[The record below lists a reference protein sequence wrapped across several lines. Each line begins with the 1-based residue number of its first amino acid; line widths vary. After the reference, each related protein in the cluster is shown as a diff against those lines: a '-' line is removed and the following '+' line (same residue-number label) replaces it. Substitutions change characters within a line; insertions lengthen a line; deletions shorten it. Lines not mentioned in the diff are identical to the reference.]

1 MLDVEPPSCSAHPE
15 SSGRG
20 TPRVLTRVGS
30 AAAVVRDT
38 PSPPQALPAASEAEK
53 RSDGRRRAGSC
64 LGVATLL
71 RQGPSL
77 LVGSR
82 SQHKGGGFS
91 QPGRVPLQS
100 NGKRGNI
107 RDETL
112 VLPRLHGRTL
122 GTAPGLGGRE
132 LAQTSGFRRAGKLRF
147 LGAALS
153 RFPHGKRSWDPPA
166 ATAPPRPPP
175 RGTTEPQAVAPEQAT
190 ASGHFAPL
198 GASPWCCRARRG
210 RARLGADPCARSGGT
225 CWRSEGEER
234 VSPMASASQYLWSV
248 PFHGLRDFELPPV
261 GKENAVRM
269 SPCDTDGSRA

>member
-30 AAAVVRDT
+30 AAVVVRDT

-107 RDETL
+107 RDDAGAAQAPRKDPRDRPWPGREGAGPDLRVPQGREVTFPRGCSEPFPSWETL
-112 VLPRLHGRTL
+112 MGSSCGHRSPQASSQRHHRATGCGARDRQQPPGTSLLSVLLP
-122 GTAPGLGGRE
+122 
-132 LAQTSGFRRAGKLRF
+132 
-147 LGAALS
+147 GAAGPVGAERGS
-153 RFPHGKRSWDPPA
+153 ARTPAPA
-166 ATAPPRPPP
+166 AGGPAGGA
-175 RGTTEPQAVAPEQAT
+175 RG
-190 ASGHFAPL
+190 
-198 GASPWCCRARRG
+198 RRG
-210 RARLGADPCARSGGT
+210 
-225 CWRSEGEER
+225 
-234 VSPMASASQYLWSV
+234 
-248 PFHGLRDFELPPV
+248 
-261 GKENAVRM
+261 
-269 SPCDTDGSRA
+269 